1 MNRLMVRNRLAPGN
15 RSAREGGPGGR
26 GGRPPMEAIPRG
38 SVPQRTEILVLGFGT
53 SVAMWAIGYVSR
65 MPPAWVPS
73 WLLLLLLVGVLFTG
87 GFLAGRLTGRGWKAG
102 MMTGALAAVL
112 NLLILGSLLTAQDQP
127 NRIVPS
133 ALWWIPGSLLVAML
147 AGAGG
152 AALGAAGRPVPRVN
166 WTSWFVRVDLAAT
179 FLLLIVGGLVTS
191 HRAGL
196 AVVDWPNSF
205 GYNMFLYPLSRM
217 TGGIY
222 YEHAHRLFGSLVGLT
237 TLVLV
242 LHLHRA
248 DPRVWLR
255 RLALIAFVTV
265 VIQGLLGGLRV
276 TGTFTLSQSPDAM
289 SPNLALAVVHGVLAQ
304 LFFAML
310 VAIAVFTSSAWVGAE
325 PPAERTA
332 ASTDRSVSV
341 LLVAVLLI
349 QLILGAIQ
357 RHFLGGLLV
366 HITMAVLVFLIG
378 LAAGL
383 RAWGLYPDRPALRT
397 VGKGLVF
404 AVVLQVA
411 LGIGALIGRGLE
423 QEAAAIP
430 TISILLRTAHQA
442 MGAALLALATMLVL
456 WTRREIAPAD

>member
-1 MNRLMVRNRLAPGN
+1 
-15 RSAREGGPGGR
+15 
-26 GGRPPMEAIPRG
+26 MEAIPRG
-38 SVPQRTEILVLGFGT
+38 SASPRAEILVLGFAT
-53 SVAMWAIGYVSR
+53 TVAMWAIGYVSR

-73 WLLLLLLVGVLFTG
+73 WLLLLLLVGCLFAG
-87 GFLAGRLTGRGWKAG
+87 GYLAGRFTGRGWRAG
-102 MMTGALAAVL
+102 LLTGALAAVL
-112 NLLILGSLLTAQDQP
+112 NLLILGSLLSSGDQP

-133 ALWWIPGSLLVAML
+133 ALWWIPGSLLVAMA
-147 AGAGG
+147 AGAAG
-152 AALGAAGRPVPRVN
+152 AALGRTDRPPPRPN
-166 WTSWFVRVDLAAT
+166 WTSWFARVDVAAT

-242 LHLHRA
+242 IHLHRV

-255 RLALIAFVTV
+255 RLALLAFVIV
-265 VIQGLLGGLRV
+265 VVQGLLGGLRV
-276 TGTFTLSQSPDAM
+276 TGTLTLSQSPDEM
-289 SPNLALAVVHGVLAQ
+289 SPNLALAVAHGVLGQ
-304 LFFAML
+304 IFFAMV
-310 VAIAVFTSSAWVGAE
+310 VAIAVFTSTAWRRAD

-332 ASTDRSVSV
+332 AATDRTISV
-341 LLVAVLLI
+341 LLLAVLLV

-366 HITMAVLVFLIG
+366 HITMAVLVLLIG
-378 LAAGL
+378 LAAGI
-383 RAWGLYPDRPALRT
+383 RAWGLYPDRPALRSIGRILAIA
-397 VGKGLVF
+397 VG
-404 AVVLQVA
+404 AQVL
-411 LGIGALIGRGLE
+411 LGVGALVGRGLE
-423 QEAAAIP
+423 TGAETIP
-430 TISILLRTAHQA
+430 AVSIALRTAHQA
-442 MGAALLALATMLVL
+442 MGGALLALATMLVL